1 MFGHWCADGE
11 ACGVCPWCKKRKAT
25 AFRLCVALFIFVA
38 SFILLLHVSHAAVP
52 DQTVSSAGQSSYQYF
67 QTLSNTNGD
76 ISGSI
81 SGVTLRGQGY
91 NNNILSNGVIVEIC
105 SDATCGT
112 ILATDTQTWGY
123 NWIGAPNVVEAH
135 FTWDT
140 IAIPANSAGMC
151 MRVTTDSGGDSFYNM
166 HYEGSGTDSDYP
178 FGSGSA
184 ASCGGSIPSLKDLYM
199 VWDTPPPPSAEIVY
213 PADSSLVFDP
223 NFNWIITASTS
234 TGSIGIF
241 YGTTTSS
248 PEYFDGYFSVINGT
262 SSYPKGTPLFN
273 GTYYAWV
280 ALYAATEAGEQ
291 IATSSVISFQIGFG
305 GGSSGGGTSGDWS
318 LSTSTL
324 CADIQP
330 FATATYIGQF
340 SNAVLDGSCKALV
353 FAFFPSTS
361 SVQEIVDIKD
371 LVFDKPPIGYF
382 SAISDAIDL
391 STTTAAFSFPT
402 TTVAALQTVV
412 IDPFDTYFPLVV
424 GLTTGIWI
432 FKRFANKDKL

>member
-1 MFGHWCADGE
+1 MVFGQWCADGE
-11 ACGVCPWCKKRKAT
+11 ACGVCPWCKKRRVA

-38 SFILLLHVSHAAVP
+38 SFILLLHVSHAAIINQEIDTYLDGISEYLVQ
-52 DQTVSSAGQSSYQYF
+52 DIGTSTQSGTVSGLTVKASAWSNSPTLTLQITTSSFMGSPAYF
-67 QTLSNTNGD
+67 INATATQPAND
-76 ISGSI
+76 PDGS
-81 SGVTLRGQGY
+81 
-91 NNNILSNGVIVEIC
+91 
-105 SDATCGT
+105 
-112 ILATDTQTWGY
+112 ATDFVTFSFDQFTFDSQWDYCFRLTQGGGS
-123 NWIGAPNVVEAH
+123 NWWRGSNVSTAYL
-135 FTWDT
+135 T
-140 IAIPANSAGMC
+140 ANENADASNC
-151 MRVTTDSGGDSFYNM
+151 SLS
-166 HYEGSGTDSDYP
+166 SP
-178 FGSGSA
+178 FGTV
-184 ASCGGSIPSLKDLYM
+184 KDAYF
-199 VWDTPPPPSAEIVY
+199 VWTEAEAPPTVEIVY
-213 PADSSLVFDP
+213 PENSAAIFDP
-223 NFNWIITASTS
+223 NFNWIIEASTS
-234 TGSIGIF
+234 TGSIGVF
-241 YGTTTSS
+241 YGTSSTT

-402 TTVAALQTVV
+402 TTVAALQTAV